1 MVLNTGMLKG
11 FLIVSEGTVKEHGE
25 EICLITNIA
34 SEFLNYVLTM
44 PFIRLHLLDSV
55 LEQWPS
61 G

>member
-1 MVLNTGMLKG
+1 MVFNTGMLKG
-11 FLIVSEGTVKEHGE
+11 FLIVSEGTAKGHGE

-44 PFIRLHLLDSV
+44 PFIRLHLIDSV